1 MIELDWRRQE
11 EEFNLIWENRHQE
24 PYVTES
30 WTDNDWA
37 RGRTDYLTFL
47 IRVRERKIL
56 DRIKEIQSEL
66 AGYECVDPFPEGYF
80 HITVKELGCFLVS
93 EKTALDELAR
103 DELPALIDEAR
114 EKLKPFKP
122 FELRLENLN
131 NFKSTVCV
139 QAHDG
144 GVVRDINRIMLQ
156 IQGVQKLRHDYP
168 RFLPHVSVAQYK
180 STDNY
185 EQLIQHL
192 EKNRET
198 KVGPLRVETIELV
211 IAELPI
217 KGRYPKLKTLEEFR
231 LE

>member
-47 IRVRERKIL
+47 IRVREGKIL

-66 AGYECVDPFPEGYF
+66 ARYECVDTFPEEYF

-93 EKTALDELAR
+93 EKTASDELTR
-103 DELPALIDEAR
+103 DELPALINEAR
-114 EKLKPFKP
+114 EKLKHYKP
-122 FELRLENLN
+122 FELRLKNLN

-144 GVVRDINRIMLQ
+144 GVVRNINRTLLQ
-156 IQGVQKLRHDYP
+156 ILGVRELRHDWD
-168 RFLPHVSVAQYK
+168 FLPHLSVAQYK

-192 EKNRET
+192 EKNRGT
-198 KVGPLRVETIELV
+198 KVGPLRVESIEIL
-211 IAELPI
+211 IAKLPI